1 MQGAL
6 VAGWVAGV
14 ADDSEDGLMGLLRVD
29 SHEVADLHTAS
40 VGFIAAHDIVDL
52 AGVDVAPWI
61 ALVVIGNIGEG
72 SLRDVVAGERI
83 FRRLQDGT
91 LLVVH
96 EIADDLLVGTL
107 ERMRIDKDVKGRLA
121 RRPVSVGRSIDINVH
136 PVRQHVETRM
146 RCGRLCVCGGC
157 GYSER

>member
-40 VGFIAAHDIVDL
+40 AGFIAAHDIVDI
-52 AGVDVAPWI
+52 AGVDVAPRI

-72 SLRDVVAGERI
+72 GLRDVVARERI
-83 FRRLQDGT
+83 LRPIARWDVACCPRDSRRSS
-91 LLVVH
+91 
-96 EIADDLLVGTL
+96 
-107 ERMRIDKDVKGRLA
+107 GRHA
-121 RRPVSVGRSIDINVH
+121 RDSAR
-136 PVRQHVETRM
+136 
-146 RCGRLCVCGGC
+146 
-157 GYSER
+157 